1 MGMFRL
7 KAVNCLFALI
17 LIGCISLPLQANDSV
32 DTSSSQL
39 IPLPIATSEFAPFEF
54 TENGKVI
61 GSDSDIIATVLK
73 RNGYEAHFMMMPW
86 SRAIKQTETGKVAAI
101 YSLTKNAD
109 RERYFIFSKPI
120 NYVKDVFFKMKY
132 NRIGWEAYEDLT
144 KYRVGVGQG
153 YVYAKEFMKA
163 LDQKVFKSVNALS
176 GENLEYRQLKQLKSE
191 HIDLMICEISVCN
204 YLISKHKKELRGI
217 DYIDKPI
224 GKIRPY
230 FIGFSR
236 AWPDGQSIADKFNKT
251 LEQLK
256 QSGEHEAIL
265 QRYQISTKS
274 K

>member
-1 MGMFRL
+1 MGMFGL
-7 KAVNCLFALI
+7 KVADCLFVLI
-17 LIGCISLPLQANDSV
+17 LIGCISLPLQANDSL

-61 GSDSDIIATVLK
+61 GSDSDIISMVLEQ
-73 RNGYEAHFMMMPW
+73 NGYQAKFKMMPW
-86 SRAIKQTETGKVAAI
+86 SRAIKQAETGKVAAI
-101 YSLTKNAD
+101 YSLTKNPD
-109 RERYFIFSKPI
+109 RERYFIFSEPI
-120 NYVKDVFFKMKY
+120 SYVKDVFFKMKY
-132 NRIGWEAYEDLT
+132 SNIKWETFEDLA

-153 YVYAKEFMKA
+153 YMYAQEFMLA
-163 LDQKVFKSVNALS
+163 LDQNAFKSVNALS

-191 HIDLMICEISVCN
+191 HIDLMICEISVCG
-204 YLISKHKKELRGI
+204 YLLSKHQKELRGV

-236 AWPDGQSIADKFNKT
+236 AWPQAKAIADKFNET
-251 LEQLK
+251 LEKLK
-256 QSGEHEAIL
+256 KNGKHEEIL
-265 QRYQISTKS
+265 KRYQVSTKS